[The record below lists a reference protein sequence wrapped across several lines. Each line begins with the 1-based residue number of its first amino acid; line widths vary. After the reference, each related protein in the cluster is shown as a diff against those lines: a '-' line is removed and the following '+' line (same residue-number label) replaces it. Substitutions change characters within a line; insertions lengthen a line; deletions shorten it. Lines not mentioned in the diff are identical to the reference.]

1 MSIFNISF
9 FFFFFFGLFFVLSA
23 NENKKR
29 LFNSVKEF
37 FFPFKKEEIK
47 QKHTTKERYSFIR
60 EKMDCILK
68 QRIFLCLTLVFILNI
83 AATVADDMKCMKEE
97 DYKDLLK
104 VVRVQSSTYQNMKA
118 DGSLSGRYYE
128 DTYVLLNVGKE
139 SLCNINFMLDLSQ
152 NDDDN
157 KEFRTK
163 VSALPPGASPREATK
178 KSELPSPSKKNKKEM
193 MEIYATEGIRL
204 QMESDPIAIY
214 PKVTGR
220 NRDRNNQRIL
230 ITETEK
236 EQDRDD
242 ILTPVED
249 IDSLIISGTLP
260 NLYLAPNDADM
271 FGFTLS
277 AADNNAPMALPE
289 LCVVSYQTCKIDS
302 MHDEQKEQMEE
313 MMHMDES
320 QVTTMEEKKSP
331 YNHPRKK
338 NTGKEEKE
346 NINMKNT
353 LMMPQYKSQKR
364 PKWHMHSWMVPE
376 RIKLGVHPIPV
387 NHGGKKGKMQI
398 KSSYKERYPSNTNF
412 AVDERYPV
420 NTNFAV
426 DERYPVNSD
435 MPVEMQSEQTDGIDI
450 INWMPAQAS
459 RFDVAIVDRPE
470 YLETDM
476 YLALPRIS
484 SSRSANEDLETD
496 MYLALPRIS
505 SSRSAN
511 PHKEEKEKLNIFEGP
526 GLGPGG
532 DRPVGRKT
540 RYLRQ

>member
-1 MSIFNISF
+1 M
-9 FFFFFFGLFFVLSA
+9 G
-23 NENKKR
+23 
-29 LFNSVKEF
+29 
-37 FFPFKKEEIK
+37 
-47 QKHTTKERYSFIR
+47 
-60 EKMDCILK
+60 
-68 QRIFLCLTLVFILNI
+68 
-83 AATVADDMKCMKEE
+83 
-97 DYKDLLK
+97 
-104 VVRVQSSTYQNMKA
+104 
-118 DGSLSGRYYE
+118 
-128 DTYVLLNVGKE
+128 
-139 SLCNINFMLDLSQ
+139 
-152 NDDDN
+152 
-157 KEFRTK
+157 
-163 VSALPPGASPREATK
+163 
-178 KSELPSPSKKNKKEM
+178 
-193 MEIYATEGIRL
+193 
-204 QMESDPIAIY
+204 
-214 PKVTGR
+214 
-220 NRDRNNQRIL
+220 
-230 ITETEK
+230 
-236 EQDRDD
+236 
-242 ILTPVED
+242 
-249 IDSLIISGTLP
+249 
-260 NLYLAPNDADM
+260 
-271 FGFTLS
+271 
-277 AADNNAPMALPE
+277 
-289 LCVVSYQTCKIDS
+289 
-302 MHDEQKEQMEE
+302 EE

-420 NTNFAV
+420 N
-426 DERYPVNSD
+426 SD

-484 SSRSANEDLETD
+484 SSRSAN
-496 MYLALPRIS
+496 
-505 SSRSAN
+505 
-511 PHKEEKEKLNIFEGP
+511 PHKEEEEKLNIFEGP